1 VLGGILCV
9 AILAGGLCF
18 GWTWWRLQR
27 FLEATDDAYV
37 EADISTIAPR
47 VAGLVREIRV
57 ADNQPVLRGAE
68 LVVIDDRDLQAR
80 LAEVRARRSAR
91 HAAMNSLDRES
102 SLQSAAVARAS
113 ADVESASAE
122 RERAEL
128 DRSRYEELATSQL
141 VSRQRVELARLDAR
155 KMQSALTAARA
166 TLVLEQRRADLL
178 IARKE
183 EIGASIRESEAAV
196 AQAEHDDDSTIVRAP
211 IDGVVGNRKVRVGQY
226 VHVGTAMM
234 ALTPLGATYVIAN
247 FKETQVRRMRPGQR
261 AAIEVDAYPGTR
273 VTGMVESLAP
283 AAGSR
288 FALLPPENATGNFTR
303 IVQRIPVRIRLLPDH
318 PLAGRIRPGMSATAT
333 VDTR

>member
-1 VLGGILCV
+1 M
-9 AILAGGLCF
+9 AILAGGVCLA
-18 GWTWWRLQR
+18 WTWWTLQR
-27 FLEATDDAYV
+27 FLEETDDASV
-37 EADISTIAPR
+37 EADISVIAPR

-80 LAEVRARRSAR
+80 LAEVRARSSAR
-91 HAAMNSLDRES
+91 RAAMNSLDRES

-122 RERAEL
+122 CERAER
-128 DRSRYEELATSQL
+128 DQSRYEELASSQL
-141 VSRQRVELARLDAR
+141 VSSQRVELARLDAR

-166 TLVLEQRRADLL
+166 TLVLEQRRADLVT
-178 IARKE
+178 ARKE
-183 EIGASIRESEAAV
+183 EIGASIRESDAGV

-234 ALTPLGATYVIAN
+234 ALTPLRATYIVAN

-261 AAIEVDAYPGTR
+261 AAVEVDAYPGTR
-273 VTGMVESLAP
+273 LAGTVESLAP

-318 PLAGRIRPGMSATAT
+318 PLVGRIRPGMSATAT